1 MGMWTWGRGH
11 VDVGTCPH
19 QVLASTLTLSQP
31 GGADYAHPILVSTP
45 SFESNRRTCQALL
58 WVCGRGDV
66 STPGFGSYLNPIS
79 TRGGRLCLP
88 YTGILGWLKFAV
100 AALAFS
106 LGLVFQFFE
115 IATLCHPKCVYCVE
129 TAHRTNYI
137 KCL

>member
-1 MGMWTWGRGH
+1 MPRIGP
-11 VDVGTCPH
+11 C
-19 QVLASTLTLSQP
+19 QVLAATLTLSQP
-31 GGADYAHPILVSTP
+31 G
-45 SFESNRRTCQALL
+45 
-58 WVCGRGDV
+58 
-66 STPGFGSYLNPIS
+66 
-79 TRGGRLCLP
+79 GGRLCLP